1 MSYIQQNLLKWN
13 LWKVTN
19 KELLALLVGRR
30 GGRTTIRIIDS
41 LLNKPQNKNQL
52 ATSLNL
58 DYNTI
63 NFHISLMCNH
73 DYVTSETLNR
83 SKYYNLTEK
92 FYKYIDEY
100 NLIKECLK
108 DE

>member
-1 MSYIQQNLLKWN
+1 MSSVQQRLWRWN
-13 LWKVTN
+13 LWKVKNT
-19 KELLALLVGRR
+19 ELLALLVGRR

-41 LLNKPQNKNQL
+41 LLNKPQNRNQL

-63 NFHISLMCNH
+63 TYHITLMCNH
-73 DYVTSETLNR
+73 KYITAKKLNR
-83 SKYYNLTEK
+83 SKYYNMSEK

-100 NLIKECLK
+100 KLIKECLK